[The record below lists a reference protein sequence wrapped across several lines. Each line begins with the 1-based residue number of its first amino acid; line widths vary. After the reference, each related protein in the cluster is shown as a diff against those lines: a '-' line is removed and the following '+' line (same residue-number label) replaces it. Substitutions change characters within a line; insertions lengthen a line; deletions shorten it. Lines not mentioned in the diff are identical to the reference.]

1 MNLSHLYYFK
11 KLAEVQHYTRAA
23 QELFIAQP
31 TLSAAMSQLEKELGA
46 PLFVKHTRAVKLTP
60 YGQDFY
66 RYVDL
71 ALQNLDTGISLV
83 EQRAGLR
90 RTTVRIGAIYTVQ
103 DLDWA
108 KALKAF
114 RDSEEQATTFDIRQ
128 DRTPTLLN
136 DLKEGRYDVVFTGS
150 PSEDTAVVSVPWN
163 SFDLIL
169 AVNRAHP
176 LASRSSISLAQ
187 LRPYHILSYA
197 PRSSVY
203 SAPGSL
209 ESLFSR
215 HGLDPDLSYSD
226 SITMCS
232 LVAVD
237 PTAMALVVD
246 SYILRSYDNLAYL
259 RLDGVPAG
267 FHQTFFCYRNDA
279 QAPDIVQRFVEFFR
293 ANAPTTLEQVV
304 SPAAAVSYGL
314 LQ

>member
-46 PLFVKHTRAVKLTP
+46 PLFVKHTRAVKLTS

-71 ALQNLDTGISLV
+71 ALQNLDTGVSLV

-90 RTTVRIGAIYTVQ
+90 RTTVRIGVIYTVQ
-103 DLDWA
+103 DLTWA
-108 KALKAF
+108 RVLKGF
-114 RDSEEQATTFDIRQ
+114 RDSEEQATTIDIRQ
-128 DRTPTLLN
+128 DRTHVLLN
-136 DLKEGRYDVVFTGS
+136 DLKEGRFDVVFTGA
-150 PSEDTAVVSVPWN
+150 PSEDPSVVSVPW
-163 SFDLIL
+163 SAFDMKL
-169 AVNRAHP
+169 AVNRQHP

-197 PRSSVY
+197 SRS
-203 SAPGSL
+203 ALHHAQGTL
-209 ESLFSR
+209 GKLFDR
-215 HGLDPDLSYSD
+215 NGLDPDLSYND

-237 PTAMALVVD
+237 PTAIAIVAD
-246 SYILRSYDNLAYL
+246 SYILRSFGDLAFLNLE
-259 RLDGVPAG
+259 GVPAG
-267 FHQTFFCYRNDA
+267 FHQTYFCYRSDVE
-279 QAPDIVQRFVEFFR
+279 APGIVRRFVEYLSTNTPS
-293 ANAPTTLEQVV
+293 ALSQSV
-304 SPAAAVSYGL
+304 SPAAAAAL
-314 LQ
+314 

>member
-90 RTTVRIGAIYTVQ
+90 RTTVRIGAIYAVQ

-108 KALKAF
+108 RALKAF
-114 RDSEEQATTFDIRQ
+114 RDSEEQATMLDIRQ

-150 PSEDTAVVSVPWN
+150 PSDDASVVSIPW
-163 SFDLIL
+163 SAFDLTL
-169 AVNRAHP
+169 AVNLQHP
-176 LASRSSISLAQ
+176 LASRRSISLPQ
-187 LRPYHILSYA
+187 LRPYHILSYV
-197 PRSSVY
+197 PSSAVY
-203 SAPGSL
+203 HAPGTL

-215 HGLDPDLSYSD
+215 NGLDPDLSYSD

-237 PTAMALVVD
+237 PTAIALVID
-246 SYILRSYDNLAYL
+246 SYILRSFDNLAYL
-259 RLDGVPAG
+259 RVEGVPAG
-267 FHQTFFCYRNDA
+267 FHQTFFCYRDDA
-279 QAPDIVQRFVEFFR
+279 EAPGIVRRFVEFFR
-293 ANAPTTLEQVV
+293 ENAPSTLSQIV
-304 SPAAAVSYGL
+304 SPDAASTL
-314 LQ
+314 

>member
-31 TLSAAMSQLEKELGA
+31 TLSAAMAQLEKELGA

-90 RTTVRIGAIYTVQ
+90 RTMVRIGAIYTVQ
-103 DLDWA
+103 DLVWA
-108 KALKAF
+108 QTLKAF
-114 RDSEEQATTFDIRQ
+114 RDTEKQATTFDIRQ

-150 PSEDTAVVSVPWN
+150 PAEDATVVSVPWN
-163 SFDLIL
+163 AFDLTL
-169 AVNRAHP
+169 AVNRQHP
-176 LASRSSISLAQ
+176 LASRKSVSLAQ

-203 SAPGSL
+203 YAPGTL
-209 ESLFSR
+209 QGLLDR
-215 HGLDPDLSYSD
+215 NGLDPDLSYSD

-237 PTAMALVVD
+237 PTAIALVVD
-246 SYILRSYDNLAYL
+246 SYILRSFDDLAYL
-259 RLDGVPAG
+259 RVEGIPVG

-279 QAPDIVQRFVEFFR
+279 KAPEIVQRFVDYFR
-293 ANAPTTLEQVV
+293 ANAPSTQAQAV
-304 SPAAAVSYGL
+304 SPAAASSL
-314 LQ
+314 

>member
-11 KLAEVQHYTRAA
+11 KLAEVQHFTRAS

-31 TLSAAMSQLEKELGA
+31 TLSAAMAQLEKELGA

-66 RYVDL
+66 RYVNL

-90 RTTVRIGAIYTVQ
+90 RTTVRIGAIYAVQ

-108 KALKAF
+108 RSLKAF
-114 RDSEEQATTFDIRQ
+114 RDSEKQATTFDIQQ

-150 PSEDTAVVSVPWN
+150 PSDDPAVVSVPWN
-163 SFDLIL
+163 AFDLIL
-169 AVNRAHP
+169 AVNRQHP
-176 LASRSSISLAQ
+176 LAARRSISLPQ

-197 PRSSVY
+197 KQSSVY
-203 SAPGSL
+203 HAPGML
-209 ESLFSR
+209 EGLFSR
-215 HGLDPDLSYSD
+215 NGLDPDLSYSD

-232 LVAVD
+232 IVAVD
-237 PTAMALVVD
+237 PTAIALVVD
-246 SYILRSYDNLAYL
+246 SYILRSFDELAYL
-259 RLDGVPAG
+259 RVEGVPAG
-267 FHQTFFCYRNDA
+267 FHQTFFCYRDDA
-279 QAPDIVQRFVEFFR
+279 QAPEIVQRFVEFFR
-293 ANAPTTLEQVV
+293 KNAPSTLAQVV
-304 SPAAAVSYGL
+304 SPAAAAAL
-314 LQ
+314 

>member
-31 TLSAAMSQLEKELGA
+31 TLSAAMAQLEKELGA

-90 RTTVRIGAIYTVQ
+90 RTMVRIGAIYTVQ

-108 KALKAF
+108 KTLKAF
-114 RDSEEQATTFDIRQ
+114 RDSEKQATTFDIRQ
-128 DRTPTLLN
+128 DRTSTLLN

-150 PSEDTAVVSVPWN
+150 PSEDTTVVSVPWN
-163 SFDLIL
+163 AFDLTL
-169 AVNRAHP
+169 AVNRQHP
-176 LASRSSISLAQ
+176 LASRTSISLAQ

-203 SAPGSL
+203 YAPGTL
-209 ESLFSR
+209 QGLFDR
-215 HGLDPDLSYSD
+215 YDLDPDLSYSD

-237 PTAMALVVD
+237 PTAIALVVD
-246 SYILRSYDNLAYL
+246 SYVLRSFDDLAYL
-259 RLDGVPAG
+259 RVEGVPAG

-279 QAPDIVQRFVEFFR
+279 QAPEIVQRFVDFFR
-293 ANAPTTLEQVV
+293 ANAPSTLAQ
-304 SPAAAVSYGL
+304 AVTPDTASSL
-314 LQ
+314 

>member
-71 ALQNLDTGISLV
+71 ALQNLDTGISVV

-90 RTTVRIGAIYTVQ
+90 RTTVRIGAIYGVQ

-108 KALKAF
+108 RTLKAF
-114 RDSEEQATTFDIRQ
+114 RDSEEQATTLDIRQ
-128 DRTPTLLN
+128 DRTPILLN

-150 PSEDTAVVSVPWN
+150 PAEDASVVSVPWN
-163 SFDLIL
+163 AFDLKL

-176 LASRSSISLAQ
+176 LAARRSISLAQ
-187 LRPYHILSYA
+187 LRPYHILSYT
-197 PRSSVY
+197 PRSSVFH
-203 SAPGSL
+203 APGSL
-209 ESLFSR
+209 EGLFDR
-215 HGLDPDLSYSD
+215 HGLAPDLSYSD

-237 PTAMALVVD
+237 PTNIALVVD
-246 SYILRSYDNLAYL
+246 SYLLHSFADLAYL
-259 RLDGVPAG
+259 SLEGVPAG
-267 FHQTFFCYRNDA
+267 FHQTYFCYRDDD
-279 QAPDIVQRFVEFFR
+279 QAPGIVRRFADFFR
-293 ANAPTTLEQVV
+293 EHAPSTLAQVV
-304 SPAAAVSYGL
+304 SPAAAAAL
-314 LQ
+314 

>member
-66 RYVDL
+66 RYVNL

-90 RTTVRIGAIYTVQ
+90 RTMVRIGAIYAVQ

-108 KALKAF
+108 RALKAF
-114 RDSEEQATTFDIRQ
+114 RDSEAAATTFDIRQ
-128 DRTPTLLN
+128 DRTPILLN

-150 PSEDTAVVSVPWN
+150 PSDDPAVISVPWN
-163 SFDLIL
+163 AFDLTL
-169 AVNRAHP
+169 AVNRQHP
-176 LASRSSISLAQ
+176 LAARTSISLPQ
-187 LRPYHILSYA
+187 LRPYHILSYT

-203 SAPGSL
+203 HAPGTL
-209 ESLFSR
+209 EGLFSR

-237 PTAMALVVD
+237 PTAIALVVD
-246 SYILRSYDNLAYL
+246 SYILRSFDDLAYL
-259 RLDGVPAG
+259 RIEGVPAG
-267 FHQTFFCYRNDA
+267 FHQTFFCYRDDA
-279 QAPDIVQRFVEFFR
+279 QAPEIVQRFVEFFR
-293 ANAPTTLEQVV
+293 ANAPSTLSQVV
-304 SPAAAVSYGL
+304 SPAAAAAL
-314 LQ
+314 